1 MSIVIKPTDEKSNF
15 RSLATADYKWMI
27 TQGTFA
33 YKFTAFED
41 NTRLFV
47 NGSLNTTLSK
57 QTITSISLAAGDIV
71 SSDKSF
77 SFVSSA
83 GGDTGICYG
92 WEGTIFGHRVDRYSP
107 TFYITA
113 TRRDA
118 TVTITRQTSGTVVV
132 NNASVAKD
140 SLYTYNSSD
149 TDDQYII
156 TSNYPIACYVDDQEG
171 EGKAADSL
179 PLFPPATDLFGTFSG
194 GGHIIASQASTSY
207 NGYGTGGSTISGTL
221 SSIGSATETII
232 AGGNNFS
239 GESSRVIADK
249 PIFAESQADGDG
261 GEMTPFVSKEAFG
274 TQFVIP
280 NSINEW
286 VKLVSDVPA
295 NYEVFNTSGTSVGT
309 GTLAGV
315 DISGVEGGIYNAYL
329 GSATPGSALTAQ
341 GNLIVTDQPVYA
353 VFESIQEDETILF
366 AKAPVN
372 NTSTHVNP
380 KIVTDGLVLALD
392 AANSKSYPGSGSTW
406 TDLSGNGNHGTNA
419 NMTFETD
426 NKGVF
431 DFNDTSSVSTI
442 ANSTSLNPTSQLTI
456 ESVVNFDGNTN
467 DFIFEKGDVNTQYSL
482 FSHNTDIVFRTY
494 HDGDG
499 TYNTLLETKANAH
512 ITNGVY
518 HHIVGSWDGSTKRI
532 YVDGILRASASKSGN
547 LVTTSPGA
555 AVGRFGG
562 TTTGYY
568 FGGKIARVNVYNKG
582 LSAAEVLQNFQALR
596 SRFGI

>member
-15 RSLATADYKWMI
+15 RSLATADYKWMVV
-27 TQGTFA
+27 A
-33 YKFTAFED
+33 SVDYRFTAFED

-57 QTITSISLAAGDIV
+57 QTMSDISLSAGDIV
-71 SSDKSF
+71 SSDKSI
-77 SFVSSA
+77 SFTSHGA
-83 GGDTGICYG
+83 GHAGKTGICYG
-92 WEGTIFGHRVDRYSP
+92 WEGTLFGHRIDRYSP
-107 TFYITA
+107 TIYITA

-132 NNASVAKD
+132 SNASVAKD
-140 SLYTYNSSD
+140 SLYSYTASD

-156 TSNYPIACYVDDQEG
+156 TSNYPIACYVDDKENL
-171 EGKAADSL
+171 ADARDSL

-207 NGYGTGGSTISGTL
+207 NGYGTGGTTISGTL
-221 SSIGSATETII
+221 SAIGSATESVI

-239 GESSRVIADK
+239 GESTRVIADK

-261 GEMTPFVSKEAFG
+261 GEQTPFVSKEAFG

-280 NSINEW
+280 SDENEW

-329 GSATPGSALTAQ
+329 GSATAGSALTAQ

-353 VFESIQEDETILF
+353 VYEADGDDETVLF

-380 KIVTDGLVLALD
+380 KIVTDELLFTID
-392 AANSKSYPGSGSTW
+392 AGNSKSYPGSGTTW
-406 TDLSGNGNHGTNA
+406 TDLSGNGNTGTLQNGPTYSSL
-419 NMTFETD
+419 N
-426 NKGVF
+426 GGSIVF
-431 DFNDTSSVSTI
+431 DGSNDYVSFVDNFGNPQQFSFEFWAYPTELNIDGNNNYRRIFVAAGASSNNVNTILLEQNGNISFRVPGGGTGNIQGSAYSSTNQWGHGVCTYDQSNKKIYFNGDLKTTSSEPGITVDFGSPQI
-442 ANSTSLNPTSQLTI
+442 NYPSSQT
-456 ESVVNFDGNTN
+456 FKGN
-467 DFIFEKGDVNTQYSL
+467 IS
-482 FSHNTDIVFRTY
+482 IV
-494 HDGDG
+494 
-499 TYNTLLETKANAH
+499 
-512 ITNGVY
+512 
-518 HHIVGSWDGSTKRI
+518 RI
-532 YVDGILRASASKSGN
+532 YSKA
-547 LVTTSPGA
+547 LTA
-555 AVGRFGG
+555 LEI
-562 TTTGYY
+562 
-568 FGGKIARVNVYNKG
+568 K
-582 LSAAEVLQNFQALR
+582 QNFQALR

>member
-47 NGSLNTTLSK
+47 NGSFNTTLSK

-232 AGGNNFS
+232 AGGNNFA

-329 GSATPGSALTAQ
+329 GSATPGSALTAE

-353 VFESIQEDETILF
+353 VFESIQEDETVLF

-392 AANSKSYPGSGSTW
+392 AANSKSYPGSGTAW
-406 TDLSGNGNHGTNA
+406 NDISGNSNNGTLTNGPTFSSADGGSILFDGTNDYI
-419 NMTFETD
+419 NGVHNSQLDTTGDMTGEVWFQLTETASD
-426 NKGVF
+426 WVRVLGKGDATNRTFGLWYNTGSSYFLYQRYGSSGNVGILHTSTVTL
-431 DFNDTSSVSTI
+431 NTWWHMVGTSSGTSHVFYLNVNAIVSQT
-442 ANSTSLNPTSQLTI
+442 
-456 ESVVNFDGNTN
+456 
-467 DFIFEKGDVNTQYSL
+467 
-482 FSHNTDIVFRTY
+482 
-494 HDGDG
+494 
-499 TYNTLLETKANAH
+499 
-512 ITNGVY
+512 
-518 HHIVGSWDGSTKRI
+518 
-532 YVDGILRASASKSGN
+532 
-547 LVTTSPGA
+547 
-555 AVGRFGG
+555 
-562 TTTGYY
+562 
-568 FGGKIARVNVYNKG
+568 
-582 LSAAEVLQNFQALR
+582 
-596 SRFGI
+596 